1 MAAIKSSLAIKAARM
16 PGQLGARLA
25 WQARRL
31 WRRLG
36 WSAGAG
42 AAALALAALALQQS
56 GALLARQQVL
66 AAQLAAAAKVAAT
79 LAATPAPAVP
89 DDADGVAAF
98 YAYLPAHDSIPDQ
111 LKELVEVAGKSGVT
125 LAKAEYKPQSDNNAA
140 FLRYQISLPVKAEYA
155 NVQSF
160 IVGALQALPTL
171 TLESVLFKREQIE
184 AGEVEARIQFVL
196 LVKKMEVRR

>member
-1 MAAIKSSLAIKAARM
+1 MAAIKSSLAVKTARLSGH
-16 PGQLGARLA
+16 PGPRLA

-36 WSAGAG
+36 WPVALG

-56 GALLARQQVL
+56 GVLLERQQVL
-66 AAQLAAAAKVAAT
+66 ARQLAAAAK
-79 LAATPAPAVP
+79 LAATPAPALA
-89 DDADGVAAF
+89 DDADGIAAF

-111 LKELVEVAGKSGVT
+111 LKDLVEVARNSGVT
-125 LAKAEYKPQSDNNAA
+125 LAKAEYKPQIENNAA
-140 FLRYQISLPVKAEYA
+140 FLRYQITLPVKAEYA

-160 IVGALQALPTL
+160 IIGALKALPTL